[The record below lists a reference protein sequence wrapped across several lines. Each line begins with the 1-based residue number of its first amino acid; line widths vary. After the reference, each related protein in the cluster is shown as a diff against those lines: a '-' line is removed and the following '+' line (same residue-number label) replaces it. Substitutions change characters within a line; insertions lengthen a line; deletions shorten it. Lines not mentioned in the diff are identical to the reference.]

1 MYFLHVSFVLFSG
14 TVLDRVN
21 CFDPCSC
28 GKQRRDIWAGPFTC
42 CALLCSLLEFS
53 VFRTFLPYVTA
64 LPFLQGTVALLY
76 PPVLLIM
83 IGYIVSLTVGWN
95 ISHAVMFFY
104 EYRVL

>member
-1 MYFLHVSFVLFSG
+1 MTHAAVENKDVISGQGHSHVVLSCAAYWNSVYLELSFH
-14 TVLDRVN
+14 
-21 CFDPCSC
+21 
-28 GKQRRDIWAGPFTC
+28 
-42 CALLCSLLEFS
+42 
-53 VFRTFLPYVTA
+53 VTA